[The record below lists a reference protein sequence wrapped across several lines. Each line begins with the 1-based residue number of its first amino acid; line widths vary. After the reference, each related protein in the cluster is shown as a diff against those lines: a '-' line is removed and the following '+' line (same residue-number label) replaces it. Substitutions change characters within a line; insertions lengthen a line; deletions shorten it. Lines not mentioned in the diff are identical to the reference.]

1 MDNNEEEFLTCARYG
16 LMLAEQMGDDFI
28 RPANQA
34 RSSLVGGSQRDRK
47 SRQQCPS
54 RDSRR
59 AMTYEGIEFVIRA
72 GLGRN
77 EWTVTIHFPDAS
89 ESLAR
94 SSVVKVTGTR
104 DEAIL
109 TAQKR
114 IEGWL
119 TRQQRKARAGSIVDS
134 RRQRG

>member
-1 MDNNEEEFLTCARYG
+1 
-16 LMLAEQMGDDFI
+16 
-28 RPANQA
+28 
-34 RSSLVGGSQRDRK
+34 
-47 SRQQCPS
+47 
-54 RDSRR
+54 
-59 AMTYEGIEFVIRA
+59 MTYEGIEFVIRA

-77 EWTVTIHFPDAS
+77 EWTVTIHFLDAS

-104 DEAIL
+104 DEAIV

-119 TRQQRKARAGSIVDS
+119 TRQQRKARAGSIVNS

>member
-28 RPANQA
+28 RAPTQA

-104 DEAIL
+104 DEAIV